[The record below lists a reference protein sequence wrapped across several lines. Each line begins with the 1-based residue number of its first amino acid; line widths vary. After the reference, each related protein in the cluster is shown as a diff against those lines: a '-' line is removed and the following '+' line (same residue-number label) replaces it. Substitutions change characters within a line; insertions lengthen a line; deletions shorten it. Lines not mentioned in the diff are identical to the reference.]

1 MIFPPSLCGKA
12 DARVSK
18 AQNPADFVTL
28 DHPSAM
34 IACWNCSDIQEIS
47 ELELLDSTNLLANKR
62 VESEGQSRQ

>member
-1 MIFPPSLCGKA
+1 MIFPTLVVRKA

-34 IACWNCSDIQEIS
+34 IACWNCSDILEIYA
-47 ELELLDSTNLLANKR
+47 LELLDSTNLLANK
-62 VESEGQSRQ
+62 